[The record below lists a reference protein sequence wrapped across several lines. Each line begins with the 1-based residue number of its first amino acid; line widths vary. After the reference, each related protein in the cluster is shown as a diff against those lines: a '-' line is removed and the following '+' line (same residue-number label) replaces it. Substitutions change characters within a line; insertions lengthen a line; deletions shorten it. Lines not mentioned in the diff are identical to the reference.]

1 MEDRQVV
8 LDAIEHDFIKR
19 VKLGYRLD
27 SELSKEC
34 RDEDSYRRDN
44 DGLYWTNKEQLVI
57 PDYDDL
63 REECLHAV
71 HAHPYAG
78 HYGINRTLKKAQ
90 EIYFWPVMRKVAEK
104 YVKECD
110 SCQKIQFSRQ
120 RPQGKLHPLQIPE
133 RRWQSVSMDLITDL
147 PVGAMTQSWCL

>member
-44 DGLYWTNKEQLVI
+44 DGLYWTNKKQLVI
-57 PDYDDL
+57 PDYDGL
-63 REECLHAV
+63 REEYLHTA
-71 HAHPYAG
+71 HANPYAG

-90 EIYFWPVMRKVAEK
+90 EIYFWPGMRKAAEK

-110 SCQKIQFSRQ
+110 PVRGYTSRGSVRKESCS
-120 RPQGKLHPLQIPE
+120 PCLLT
-133 RRWQSVSMDLITDL
+133 RRR
-147 PVGAMTQSWCL
+147 